1 MTGNS
6 ELIQGECYKVYSR
19 ISFRREAQERG
30 GEKDFKNSL
39 QSVMLALKL
48 CLGLG
53 LGLGFEL
60 ELGWGLGLGIGG
72 I

>member
-19 ISFRREAQERG
+19 ISFRREAQKRG

-39 QSVMLALKL
+39 HSVMLAFKL
-48 CLGLG
+48 CLGLV
-53 LGLGFEL
+53 LGLGFGL
-60 ELGWGLGLGIGG
+60 ELGLGLGIGG